1 MSKIAQS
8 RINTRGG
15 RILAGLLLFG
25 GLAMNG
31 CANDPVSRKR
41 IAERNAAVDK
51 RIESIRRAESRHP
64 ERLERTMRDISRD
77 RERKKVEYRET
88 MRTLGD
94 RFW

>member
-1 MSKIAQS
+1 MSKIAQN
-8 RINTRGG
+8 RITETGG
-15 RILAGLLLFG
+15 RVLAGLLLLA
-25 GLAMNG
+25 GLIFLG

-64 ERLERTMRDISRD
+64 ERLDRTMRDISRD
-77 RERKKVEYRET
+77 KERKKVEYRET
-88 MRTLGD
+88 MRTIGD